1 MKLSFFEPYVGLK
14 PFIHYIWVFESPV
27 GMPPSDSN
35 LAVPN
40 GCSKLIINCENSII
54 SEVRGILQNSKEHT
68 VYFAGS
74 RDIPVKLST
83 PNKKTA
89 FIGIE
94 FYPHGA
100 YPVFGIPMAETAN
113 QLLDFDD
120 LLGKW
125 GREINDTVCSLNSAK
140 DKIDLIQRQMI
151 EILRQNQ
158 LKQKRPISNNLLVN
172 YCVNSLKSTNGLIPI
187 SVLVNKTGY
196 SKRYL
201 EILFKNHIGFS
212 PKVLAGIFRFQKFY
226 KNWAQGRLYSE
237 IKNELNEYYYD
248 QAHYIKDFKRMTGF
262 SPLSF
267 SQNVSNEFGRRLSLQ

>member
-1 MKLSFFEPYVGLK
+1 MKLSFFEPYVELR

-27 GMPPSDSN
+27 GMPPAESN
-35 LAVPN
+35 LAAPN
-40 GCSKLIINCENSII
+40 GCSKLIINCDNSII
-54 SEVRGILQNSKEHT
+54 SEVGGILQHSKEHR
-68 VYFAGS
+68 VYFAGN

-83 PNKKTA
+83 PHKKTG

-113 QLLDFDD
+113 QLLNFDD

-125 GREINDTVCSLNSAK
+125 GREINDTVCGLDSVK

-151 EILRQNQ
+151 EILRQNK
-158 LKQKRPISNNLLVN
+158 LKHKPPISNNLLVN
-172 YCVNSLKSTNGLIPI
+172 YCVNSLKSTNGLMPI
-187 SVLVNKTGY
+187 SFLVNKTGY

-226 KNWAQGRLYSE
+226 KNWAQGRPYSE

-267 SQNVSNEFGRRLSLQ
+267 SQKVSNEFGRRLSLQ

>member
-1 MKLSFFEPYVGLK
+1 MNLSFFEPYVELR
-14 PFIHYIWVFESPV
+14 PFIHYIWVFESPL
-27 GMPPSDSN
+27 GMPSSESN
-35 LAVPN
+35 LAAPN

-54 SEVRGILQNSKEHT
+54 SEVQGTVQHSKEQE
-68 VYFAGS
+68 VYFVGN

-83 PNKKTA
+83 PKKKTG

-100 YPVFGIPMAETAN
+100 YPIFGIPMVETAN
-113 QLLDFDD
+113 QLLNFDV
-120 LLGKW
+120 LFGKW
-125 GREINDTVCSLNSAK
+125 GRKVNETVCSLNGAK
-140 DKIDLIQRQMI
+140 YKVDFIQRQLI

-158 LKQKRPISNNLLVN
+158 LKQKRPISNNNLVEFS
-172 YCVNSLKSTNGLIPI
+172 VNSLKSTNGLMPI

-226 KNWAQGRLYSE
+226 KNWGQGRPYGE
-237 IKNELNEYYYD
+237 IKNELNDYYYD

-262 SPLSF
+262 SPKSY
-267 SQNVSNEFGRRLSLQ
+267 SQKVTNEFGRRLSLR

>member
-1 MKLSFFEPYVGLK
+1 MNLSFFEPYSELK

-27 GMPPSDSN
+27 GMPPSESN

-54 SEVRGILQNSKEHT
+54 SEVQGTLQHSKEQR
-68 VYFAGS
+68 VYFAGN

-83 PNKKTA
+83 PQKKTG

-100 YPVFGIPMAETAN
+100 YPIFGIPMAETSN
-113 QLLDFDD
+113 QLLNFDE

-125 GREINDTVCSLNSAK
+125 GIEINDTVCSLNSAK
-140 DKIDLIQRQMI
+140 DKIDLIQRQLI
-151 EILRQNQ
+151 DTLRQNQ
-158 LKQKRPISNNLLVN
+158 LKQRRPISNYHLVD
-172 YCVNSLKSTNGLIPI
+172 YCVNSLKSTNGLMPI

-201 EILFKNHIGFS
+201 EILFKNHIGFL

-226 KNWAQGRLYSE
+226 KNWALGSPYNE
-237 IKNELNEYYYD
+237 IKNELNDYYYD

-262 SPLSF
+262 SPHNY
-267 SQNVSNEFGRRLSLQ
+267 SQKVVNEFGRRLSLR